1 MIEVKI
7 KFFKIHECLDNSHL
21 YLTFLLID
29 QLIALI
35 VSDSE
40 SPIIV
45 PILRDEEIEA

>member
-1 MIEVKI
+1 MS
-7 KFFKIHECLDNSHL
+7 FDNSHL

-35 VSDSE
+35 VSDNGI